1 MRMQIEPTFIGRLR
15 LPTVMP
21 SGKRIFAK
29 RSLSVGAARPLP
41 VGITRTAAVP
51 GNRNDSL
58 IGLVEVQKKAP
69 HLRGFSF
76 RSRRLFEFFGCVD
89 QNLKRRSCCFNF
101 SNMAG
106 LFRPAHPYAYRS
118 YPWSPLAVPSP
129 LLLRVV
135 GATGASHSH
144 PHVVWF

>member
-58 IGLVEVQKKAP
+58 IGLVEFQKKSPA
-69 HLRGFSF
+69 L
-76 RSRRLFEFFGCVD
+76 
-89 QNLKRRSCCFNF
+89 
-101 SNMAG
+101 AG
-106 LFRPAHPYAYRS
+106 LFVSEPASVRVLRLRRPKPETS
-118 YPWSPLAVPSP
+118 
-129 LLLRVV
+129 LLLLQFFKHGRTVP
-135 GATGASHSH
+135 TRASLRLS
-144 PHVVWF
+144 VLSLVS